1 MSPMTDENLTAFM
14 TQLDQTL
21 HALQGRH
28 KLYAAIANKPF
39 ENTVETA
46 YLFLGFICLYIVD
59 EANGVV
65 SVGAVSDTE
74 QYRMSIEGYN
84 FDVNTFKLA
93 LSDEQ
98 NSIVR
103 AINTGDPQSTD
114 DWTTVSRPQAPE
126 GAARLN
132 QANSGIAF
140 TIVYPFVGKTR
151 GALMYN
157 YFQYQDAIGEQQY
170 AFMRQYTDLV
180 SSLVDKV
187 KG

>member
-1 MSPMTDENLTAFM
+1 MTDENLTAFM

-98 NSIVR
+98 NSRVPM
-103 AINTGDPQSTD
+103 TGLPSAGPRRRRVQPASIKP
-114 DWTTVSRPQAPE
+114 TV
-126 GAARLN
+126 
-132 QANSGIAF
+132 
-140 TIVYPFVGKTR
+140 V
-151 GALMYN
+151 
-157 YFQYQDAIGEQQY
+157 
-170 AFMRQYTDLV
+170 
-180 SSLVDKV
+180 
-187 KG
+187 